1 MTVWWFISPKI
12 IFGEDAIEELGEFS
26 SGNAFIVTD
35 PVVYKLGLTEKLTQ
49 LLTARG
55 WSVALWD
62 CAEPDPTVSIVKQA
76 ASAMDTF
83 CADMIIAI
91 GGGSVM
97 DTAKAAW
104 ILYEHPDIDLEAVN
118 PLEPLHLRQKARMI
132 CIPTTA
138 GTGSEATRAIV
149 IRDDETGRKFSTSN
163 GELAPD
169 YAILDPQFVKGLPK
183 DLTAYTGLDAL
194 SHAVEGYTSL
204 WKNDFSDGC
213 SLKAVRL
220 IFEWLPHSYNNPDDL
235 EAREK
240 MLIAANLGG
249 LSFSNSQVA
258 LVHSF
263 GHSIGSVL
271 KLHHGMSVGMVLP
284 YVIEFNIKGNEDSA
298 KLYQELAQQIG
309 ISESDST
316 KASIEF
322 ANRIRALQD
331 KIHAPKSL
339 KAAGI
344 SKKDFENGLDELIE
358 FTMMDAS
365 ITMNARDISQEE
377 VKKLYTYLFEGKSVD
392 F

>member
-1 MTVWWFISPKI
+1 MWWFIAPKT
-12 IFGEDAIEELGEFS
+12 IFGEDAIEELGEFPA
-26 SGNAFIVTD
+26 GNAFVVTD

-49 LLTARG
+49 ILTARG

-62 CAEPDPTVSIVKQA
+62 CAEPDPKVSVVKEA
-76 ASAMDTF
+76 AAAMENF
-83 CADMIIAI
+83 CADLIIAV

-104 ILYEHPDIDLEAVN
+104 ILYEHPDTDLEAVN
-118 PLEPLHLRQKARMI
+118 PLEPLHLRKKARLV

-169 YAILDPQFVKGLPK
+169 WAILDPVFVKGLPK

-194 SHAVEGYTSL
+194 SHAVEGYSSV

-213 SLKAVRL
+213 SLQAVKL
-220 IFEWLPHSYNNPDDL
+220 IFEWLPKSYQNPDDL

-258 LVHSF
+258 LAHSL

-271 KLHHGMSVGMVLP
+271 RLHHGMSVGMVLP
-284 YVIEFNIKGNEDSA
+284 YVIEFNIHDNPDVA
-298 KLYQELAQQIG
+298 LLYQELGRQIG
-309 ISESDST
+309 ISEDDPI
-316 KASIEF
+316 KAALEF
-322 ANRIRALQD
+322 ANRIRELQNTID
-331 KIHAPKSL
+331 APKSFTE
-339 KAAGI
+339 AGV
-344 SKKDFENGLDELIE
+344 SKKDFDSGLVELVE

-365 ITMNARDISQEE
+365 ITMNARDISEEE
-377 VKKLYTYLFEGKSVD
+377 VKKMYSYIFEGKSVD